1 MNRLDFRNK
10 ALLDKY
16 YKEKMKNDAIYG
28 AIAGD
33 VIGSTYEFKGAR
45 YEPIQLFKQCCKFT
59 DDTVLTIAVADWL
72 THADCNLQD
81 MLVKYAQKYA
91 YAGYGPSFVKW
102 VWRKNHQPY
111 NSCGNGS
118 AMRVSAVGCVA
129 NSLDE
134 TLQLAK
140 ESAMPTHN
148 HPEGVKGAQ
157 ATAAAI
163 FLARQG
169 KSKEQIKEKLKEL
182 FDYNLDR
189 TYAEICQDVYKFN
202 VLCQTTVP
210 EALICFFESDNYEE
224 CIRMA
229 MLTNKDTDTA
239 ACIAGSVA
247 AAYYGIPEEIKIR
260 LMDFIPQEFVNI
272 VEAVKD

>member
-1 MNRLDFRNK
+1 
-10 ALLDKY
+10 
-16 YKEKMKNDAIYG
+16 MKNDAIYG

-33 VIGSTYEFKGAR
+33 VIGSAYEFKGAR
-45 YEPIQLFKQCCKFT
+45 FEPIQLFKRCCQFT
-59 DDTVLTIAVADWL
+59 DDTVLTVAVTDWL
-72 THADCNLQD
+72 TKGDCCLRDKLIQ
-81 MLVKYAQKYA
+81 YARNYFN
-91 YAGYGPSFVKW
+91 AGYGSHFAKW
-102 VWRKNHQPY
+102 VMSKDPKPY

-118 AMRVSAVGCVA
+118 AMRVSAVGCIA
-129 NSLDE
+129 NSLE
-134 TLQLAK
+134 EALRLAK

-157 ATAAAI
+157 ATAVAV

-169 KSKEQIKEKLKEL
+169 KTKEEIKAKLKKL

-189 TYAEICQDVYKFN
+189 TYAEVCQDVYEFH

-210 EALICFFESDNYEE
+210 EALICFFESENYED

-239 ACIAGSVA
+239 ACIAGAVA
-247 AAYYGIPEEIKIR
+247 AAYYGMPEDIKTR
-260 LMDFIPQEFVNI
+260 LMDFTPEGFVNI
-272 VEAVKD
+272 VERVKD

>member
-1 MNRLDFRNK
+1 
-10 ALLDKY
+10 
-16 YKEKMKNDAIYG
+16 MKNDAIYG

-33 VIGSTYEFKGAR
+33 VIGSAYEFIGAR
-45 YEPIQLFKQCCKFT
+45 YEPLQLFKQGCRFT
-59 DDTVLTIAVADWL
+59 DDTVLTVAVADWL
-72 THADCNLQD
+72 THADYNVQD
-81 MLVKYAQKYA
+81 MLILYARKYAF
-91 YAGYGPSFVKW
+91 AGYGPSFAKW
-102 VWRKNHQPY
+102 VMSKNHLPY

-134 TLQLAK
+134 ALQLAK
-140 ESAMPTHN
+140 ESATPTHN

-163 FLARQG
+163 YLARHG
-169 KSKEQIKEKLKEL
+169 KDKDEIKTKLKEL
-182 FDYNLDR
+182 FDYNLNR
-189 TYAEICQDVYKFN
+189 SYAEVYQDVYEFH

-210 EALICFFESDNYEE
+210 EALICFFESESYEE

-247 AAYYGIPEEIKIR
+247 AAYYGMPEHIKTR
-260 LMDFIPQEFVNI
+260 LKDFIPEDFIHV
-272 VEAVKD
+272 VESVKD